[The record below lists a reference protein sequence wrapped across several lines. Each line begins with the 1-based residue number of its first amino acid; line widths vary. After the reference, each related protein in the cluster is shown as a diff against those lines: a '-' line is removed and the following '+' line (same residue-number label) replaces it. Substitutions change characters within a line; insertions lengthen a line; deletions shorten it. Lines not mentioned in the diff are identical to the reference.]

1 MIRKPWIG
9 TFATVLLLCA
19 VSRPGTA
26 RGEAPGVPFIP
37 KEAKALA
44 SRGEKVF
51 AGGHLKEARVL
62 YKEAL
67 DFGPSNPR
75 VLVSLAAVETRMG
88 NLPESERL
96 LRQALS
102 LDLRNGAAWL
112 LLGMNQLELKRDEE
126 AFASLVQAALH
137 DPQNPRAHNYLGIA
151 SGRKEWTEASELE
164 LRRAVEL
171 DPAYADANFNLA
183 VLYLRRTPPL
193 LELAKRHYR
202 KALDLGSPKDPSV
215 EALFAKDVATAGTAS
230 AASAASQPFSRNT
243 TSP

>member
-44 SRGEKVF
+44 SRGEKAF

-126 AFASLVQAALH
+126 AFASLGST
-137 DPQNPRAHNYLGIA
+137 PRSAEPARTQLPRNCF
-151 SGRKEWTEASELE
+151 RKEGMDRGLRTRTPACRGARSRIRGCKLQPRRTLPAPNTPAPRTCKTTLQKSPRSRFPQGS
-164 LRRAVEL
+164 LRRGPVCERCC
-171 DPAYADANFNLA
+171 DC
-183 VLYLRRTPPL
+183 
-193 LELAKRHYR
+193 RHGISSIR
-202 KALDLGSPKDPSV
+202 CFPTVFPKHHLS
-215 EALFAKDVATAGTAS
+215 LM
-230 AASAASQPFSRNT
+230 
-243 TSP
+243 